1 MSEGKRDP
9 GKMQKLLHQ
18 GGNGQAESHCTLF
31 FVEVDHVIR
40 KLVSR
45 SSLWSRCKLLLNPD
59 KSQP

>member
-1 MSEGKRDP
+1 
-9 GKMQKLLHQ
+9 MQKLLHQ